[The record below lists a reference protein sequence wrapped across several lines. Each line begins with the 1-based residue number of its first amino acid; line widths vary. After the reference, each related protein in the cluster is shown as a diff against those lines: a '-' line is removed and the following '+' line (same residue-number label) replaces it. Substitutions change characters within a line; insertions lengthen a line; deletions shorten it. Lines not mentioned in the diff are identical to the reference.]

1 MPRMVNDLCDQ
12 WRFQDISS
20 LLWILWAL
28 SLFVVLWKVWLER
41 NRRVFENE
49 SSDVEEVVDSI
60 VYAV

>member
-1 MPRMVNDLCDQ
+1 MVNDLCDQ

-28 SLFVVLWKVWLER
+28 SIFVVLWKVWLER